1 MIEMNSIILELHSF
15 FYSYVVIVSSI
26 CHKSVVRF
34 KTFIMSHIL
43 FSIALYLVFIFL
55 FFREME
61 LDRKRYLEVD
71 RLGDEHILRE
81 VERFLEKM
89 KQTEGISLENWIC
102 IVFLLY
108 AVIIVCIYR
117 KNAVISW
124 DNHHI

>member
-1 MIEMNSIILELHSF
+1 
-15 FYSYVVIVSSI
+15 
-26 CHKSVVRF
+26 
-34 KTFIMSHIL
+34 MSHIL

-89 KQTEGISLENWIC
+89 KQTERIS
-102 IVFLLY
+102 
-108 AVIIVCIYR
+108 
-117 KNAVISW
+117 
-124 DNHHI
+124 

>member
-1 MIEMNSIILELHSF
+1 VWLE
-15 FYSYVVIVSSI
+15 
-26 CHKSVVRF
+26 F
-34 KTFIMSHIL
+34 KNFIMSHIL

-89 KQTEGISLENWIC
+89 KQTERIS
-102 IVFLLY
+102 
-108 AVIIVCIYR
+108 
-117 KNAVISW
+117 
-124 DNHHI
+124 

>member
-55 FFREME
+55 FFREMQ
-61 LDRKRYLEVD
+61 LDRKRYLEAD

-89 KQTEGISLENWIC
+89 KQTERISL
-102 IVFLLY
+102 
-108 AVIIVCIYR
+108 
-117 KNAVISW
+117 
-124 DNHHI
+124 DD

>member
-55 FFREME
+55 FFREMY
-61 LDRKRYLEVD
+61 LDHKRYLEAD
-71 RLGDEHILRE
+71 RLCDEHILRE

-89 KQTEGISLENWIC
+89 KQTEGVSVE
-102 IVFLLY
+102 
-108 AVIIVCIYR
+108 
-117 KNAVISW
+117 
-124 DNHHI
+124 D